1 MDENR
6 EQQNIEIAEPE
17 TKESRLSS
25 FQKVMGKIGK
35 GIVLALGLLY
45 IVIYGVGYWVE
56 GLLVKVVKLCKKIC
70 AKDLFDGICALGA
83 WVVDTI
89 VAIGKGSVTFALA
102 ISRSFIKDFSYWA
115 PSITAAF
122 IVGFLIF
129 SNFYTFAVKITV
141 DDKLVGYVNNEG
153 EYQSIVHQ
161 VEDSMGDIIGEAY
174 VMSTVPQYSLSLV
187 RQHDMTKEDDLYLDV
202 YQIASEEIGEHFGL
216 YVDGELVA
224 AAEQEQTIQDV
235 LQTLKA
241 PYETGKENQRVEFV
255 QEVEVRAGMYS
266 ADAMMNSE
274 QLAALF
280 KTDDNRPAF
289 YRVQEGDYF
298 STIAKKLG
306 MTTSQLKALNPD
318 VKETQLYEGLKLNV
332 SVPEVYLGVKVVET
346 KTYTKS
352 IDFSVKR
359 ISTNTLAKGTTKVK
373 TAGVKGKKQVTTET
387 TYIDGVKTKTET
399 VDSVV
404 IKEPV
409 TKEIYVGT
417 KKVASNGDGISR
429 GTFRRP
435 ISGGYVSCAY
445 GGYKGHK
452 GVDLT
457 MSGAYGKSV
466 YAADGGKVIFSGWS
480 GGYGNLIKIQH
491 SNGYVTYYAHLSARL
506 VSVGDKVSRGQT
518 IGRIGSTGNS
528 TGPHLHFEIRKN
540 GVALNP
546 MKYI

>member
-1 MDENR
+1 MEKNR
-6 EQQNIEIAEPE
+6 EQQNIETAES
-17 TKESRLSS
+17 KKSSLSALW
-25 FQKVMGKIGK
+25 KVLSKIGK
-35 GIVLALGLLY
+35 GFLLFLGLLY
-45 IVIYGVGYWVE
+45 VIIYGVGYQIESRV
-56 GLLVKVVKLCKKIC
+56 LKVVKLCKKIC

-83 WVVDTI
+83 WVVDAVI
-89 VAIGKGSVTFALA
+89 AVGKGLVAFAIA
-102 ISRSFIKDFSYWA
+102 VSRSFIKDFSYWA
-115 PSITAAF
+115 PSITAAL
-122 IVGFLIF
+122 VLGFVIF

-141 DDKLVGYVNNEG
+141 EDKVVGYVTSEG
-153 EYQSIVHQ
+153 EYQSVVHK

-174 VMSTVPQYSLSLV
+174 VMSTMPQYSLSLV
-187 RQHDMTKEDDLYLDV
+187 REHDMSKEEDLYLDV
-202 YQIASEEIGEHFGL
+202 YQIASEEIGQHFGL

-224 AAEQEQTIQDV
+224 AAEQKETIQDV
-235 LQTLKA
+235 LQQLKT
-241 PYETGKENQRVEFV
+241 PYETGKKNQRVEFV
-255 QEVEVRAGMYS
+255 QEVEVRSGMYS
-266 ADAMMNSE
+266 ADAMMTKE
-274 QLAALF
+274 QLQGLF
-280 KTDDNRPAF
+280 ETDDDRPAF
-289 YRVQEGDYF
+289 YTVQEGDYL

-306 MTTSQLKALNPD
+306 MTSSQLKALNPD

-346 KTYTKS
+346 QTYTKS

-373 TAGVKGKKQVTTET
+373 TAGVKGKKQVTTEI

-417 KKVASNGDGISR
+417 KKVASNGDGISS

-445 GGYKGHK
+445 GGYAGHK

-466 YAADGGKVIFSGWS
+466 YAADGGTVIFSGWS
-480 GGYGNLIKIQH
+480 GGYGNLVKIKH
-491 SNGYVTYYAHLSARL
+491 SNGYVTYYAHMSARL
-506 VSVGDKVSRGQT
+506 VSTGDKVSRGQT